1 MPEPSEPKAA
11 ARPGTWGSLFA
22 AATSWRVASVVLL
35 SFASGLPFGVVAKTV
50 TAWMAYGGHDVIALG
65 WLSLTRMPWSFKFL
79 WSPLMDRFAFPF
91 LGRKR
96 SWMIVAQ
103 LGLMASI
110 GSLAFLG
117 DKPSF
122 GAAFGLALL
131 IAFFSATQDVAI
143 DAYAVEVLEKEE
155 QGIAVGARQAL
166 WRGAFFVSAGLGV
179 TLSSP
184 NWLGSWPMIWIGLA
198 GLFIPLSLVV
208 IKAPEPAVE
217 VKPPLSLREAVF
229 DPLVA
234 IFRTQY
240 AVTIMAFV
248 VLYKLGDNLATALTT
263 PFLIA
268 KKFSAE
274 DVGVATATL
283 GLVGTLGGGIVGG
296 GLTGR
301 LGLGHALWIFGAF
314 QALSNLG
321 YVAVDQFGNHRGV
334 MYSAILFDNVC
345 QGVGTGA
352 FGVLLLRLTQR
363 RFSATQYALLSSLFA
378 IGGIVAGPPSGI
390 LVDLLG
396 WSNFFVLTV
405 FSAIP
410 GLVML
415 HRFAPLG
422 VREPVITLEETVA
435 REPVTRAQ
443 LAGYFALGTLGGL
456 AIGVGSSI
464 ALAAMRIAAAS
475 KTVGFDLALGV
486 KKFAFP
492 VLDRDAVAGFL
503 HGHAAATGIDY
514 SVLAA
519 LFQRPEASDWVRLVG
534 SVVFG
539 LLIGMATAALIAA
552 RRGIV
557 EPRVGLV

>member
-1 MPEPSEPKAA
+1 MSQT
-11 ARPGTWGSLFA
+11 RPGTWQSLLA

-35 SFASGLPFGVVAKTV
+35 SFSSGLPFGVVAKTI
-50 TAWMAYGGHDVIALG
+50 TAWMTYGGHDVVALG

-103 LGLMASI
+103 VGLIATI
-110 GSLAFLG
+110 ASLAFLG
-117 DKPSF
+117 DKPGF
-122 GAAFGLALL
+122 AAAFGLALL

-184 NWLGSWPMIWIGLA
+184 NWLGSWPIVWVLIALLFVPLA
-198 GLFIPLSLVV
+198 AVV
-208 IKAPEPAVE
+208 VMAPEPASP
-217 VKPPLSLREAVF
+217 VKPPMSLREAVF
-229 DPLVA
+229 DPLVS
-234 IFRTQY
+234 IFRTSH
-240 AVTIMAFV
+240 ALEIMAFV

-263 PFLIA
+263 PFLVY
-268 KKFSAE
+268 KKFTPE

-283 GLVGTLGGGIVGG
+283 GLFGTLGGGILGG
-296 GLTGR
+296 ALTGR
-301 LGLGHALWIFGAF
+301 LGLGHSLWLFGAF

-321 YVAVDQFGNHRGV
+321 YVAVDQTETNRAV

-378 IGGIVAGPPSGI
+378 IGGIVAGPPSGV
-390 LVDLLG
+390 LVDAMG
-396 WSNFFVLTV
+396 WSKFFVLTV

-410 GLVML
+410 GFIML
-415 HRFAPLG
+415 QRFAPLG
-422 VREPVITLEETVA
+422 VREPEITLEDKPPTN
-435 REPVTRAQ
+435 PITR
-443 LAGYFALGTLGGL
+443 GGL
-456 AIGVGSSI
+456 VVRFLMGTAVGLLIAVAWSI
-464 ALAAMRIAAAS
+464 AVAAMRLSTGTAT
-475 KTVGFDLALGV
+475 KMMGFDLEVAARKFDFAL
-486 KKFAFP
+486 
-492 VLDRDAVAGFL
+492 LDRNALAEWL
-503 HGHAAATGIDY
+503 HRHAESTGVDY
-514 SVLAA
+514 SLYANFFAA
-519 LFQRPEASDWVRLVG
+519 PEAGDWIRLAG
-534 SVVFG
+534 SLVFA
-539 LLIGMATAALIAA
+539 LIIGAATAALIAA
-552 RRGIV
+552 RRGIAV
-557 EPRVGLV
+557 PAASPPAR

>member
-1 MPEPSEPKAA
+1 MATPTESEKKPA
-11 ARPGTWGSLFA
+11 ARPGTWGSLLA

-122 GAAFGLALL
+122 AAAFGLALI

-143 DAYAVEVLEKEE
+143 DAYAVEVLEKDE
-155 QGIAVGARQAL
+155 QGVAVGARQAL

-184 NWLGSWPMIWIGLA
+184 NWLGSWPMIWIGIA
-198 GLFIPLSLVV
+198 ALFIPLAFVV

-217 VKPPLSLREAVF
+217 VKPPVSLREAVF

-234 IFRTQY
+234 IFRTQH
-240 AVTIMAFV
+240 ALTIMAFV

-283 GLVGTLGGGIVGG
+283 GLFGTLGGGIAGG
-296 GLTGR
+296 ALTGR

-396 WSNFFVLTV
+396 WSNFFILTV

-410 GLVML
+410 GLIML

-422 VREPVITLEETVA
+422 VREPVIALEEATIS
-435 REPVTRAQ
+435 RTPVTRAG
-443 LAGYFALGTLGGL
+443 LAGYFVAGTLGGL
-456 AIGVGSSI
+456 AVGVGSSI
-464 ALAAMRIAAAS
+464 SLAAMRIAAAS
-475 KTVGFDLALGV
+475 KTVGLDFALGV
-486 KKFAFP
+486 EKFTFAIR
-492 VLDRDAVAGFL
+492 DRNGIAERL
-503 HGHAAATGIDY
+503 HAHAEATGIDY
-514 SVLAA
+514 SVLSA
-519 LFQRPEASDWVRLVG
+519 LFQRPDASDWVRLVG

-552 RRGIV
+552 RRGV
-557 EPRVGLV
+557 KPASP

>member
-1 MPEPSEPKAA
+1 M
-11 ARPGTWGSLFA
+11 
-22 AATSWRVASVVLL
+22 SVVLL

-65 WLSLTRMPWSFKFL
+65 WLSLTRTPWAFKFL

-96 SWMIVAQ
+96 SWMLVAQ

-143 DAYAVEVLEKEE
+143 DAYAVEVLEKDE
-155 QGIAVGARQAL
+155 QGIAVGGRQAM
-166 WRGAFFVSAGLGV
+166 WRSAFLVSAGLGV

-184 NWLGSWPMIWIGLA
+184 NWLGSWPMIWIGIA
-198 GLFIPLSLVV
+198 ALFIPLAFVV
-208 IKAPEPAVE
+208 IKAPEPRVG

-240 AVTIMAFV
+240 ALTIMAFV

-268 KKFSAE
+268 KKFAPE
-274 DVGVATATL
+274 DVGIATTTL
-283 GLVGTLGGGIVGG
+283 GFVGTIAGGLLGG

-334 MYSAILFDNVC
+334 MYSAVLFDNVC

-410 GLVML
+410 GLIML

-422 VREPVITLEETVA
+422 VREPVIALEESTIA
-435 REPVTRAQ
+435 RTPVTRAQ

-456 AIGVGSSI
+456 AVGVGSSVS
-464 ALAAMRIAAAS
+464 LAAMRIAAAS
-475 KTVGFDLALGV
+475 KTVGLDFTLGIEKFTFAIRDRNGLAE
-486 KKFAFP
+486 
-492 VLDRDAVAGFL
+492 RL
-503 HGHAAATGIDY
+503 HEHAAATGIDY
-514 SVLAA
+514 SVLSA

-534 SVVFG
+534 SLVFG

-557 EPRVGLV
+557 DPTSKGDVRPV